1 MSLRDAI
8 MPQVNAGV
16 DVLGLGAP
24 PPPPTGA
31 PDGALNLQREE
42 SGGYDDE
49 DLFTVEVEDAGTGD
63 VSEMVR
69 AHARALT
76 AHTPKPLSLFLSPW
90 LVYATGGGRG
100 PDLDGP
106 SRGRGRR
113 AA

>member
-69 AHARALT
+69 AHARKR
-76 AHTPKPLSLFLSPW
+76 HTRPAKPLSLSEPLACVCDRW
-90 LVYATGGGRG
+90 
-100 PDLDGP
+100 
-106 SRGRGRR
+106 R
-113 AA
+113 ARA

>member
-69 AHARALT
+69 AHARKR
-76 AHTPKPLSLFLSPW
+76 HTRPAKPLSLSEPLACVCARW
-90 LVYATGGGRG
+90 
-100 PDLDGP
+100 
-106 SRGRGRR
+106 R
-113 AA
+113 ARA

>member
-69 AHARALT
+69 AHAHAQT
-76 AHTPKPLSLFLSPW
+76 VHTPGEASLSL
-90 LVYATGGGRG
+90 
-100 PDLDGP
+100 
-106 SRGRGRR
+106 
-113 AA
+113 